1 MFMVTL
7 ATENMNANGLVETIL
22 SQSEF
27 DDYEFAMEVATRAA
41 KMYIDK
47 VLYVSIDEIFDV
59 GGVNERINFD
69 LFMIDNVQW
78 IEDNC
83 EYDYRLKRRL

>member
-7 ATENMNANGLVETIL
+7 ATNNMNVRGLVETNL
-22 SQSEF
+22 SQSGF

-59 GGVNERINFD
+59 GTPNEQINYD